1 MSDIALRAHLAPVLG
16 DAADGSNV
24 RRAPPAVAPAEFPW
38 PSIAARPRLPER
50 LAK

>member
-24 RRAPPAVAPAEFPW
+24 R
-38 PSIAARPRLPER
+38 ARWTSGRRPG
-50 LAK
+50 